1 MDKHNAWVY
10 LFRLNEHINKKQHIY
25 LDKPWFT

>member
-10 LFRLNEHINKKQHIY
+10 RLNEHINKKQHIY
-25 LDKPWFT
+25 FDKPWFT